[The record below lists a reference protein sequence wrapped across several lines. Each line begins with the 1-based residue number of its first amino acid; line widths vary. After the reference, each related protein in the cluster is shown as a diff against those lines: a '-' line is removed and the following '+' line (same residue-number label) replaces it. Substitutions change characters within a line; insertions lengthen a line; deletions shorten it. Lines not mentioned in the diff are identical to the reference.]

1 MNDTSKAGLSV
12 RRRRRQY
19 GGAQLERLGNILQVA
34 LKRRNVSLNVKDD
47 RLWGAWKKAVG
58 PLIDAQTAVDRFE
71 RQTLFVKVSGPAWM
85 QQLQFMKPEV
95 KARVNEI
102 LGQDLV
108 KDIYFSVGYIAGT
121 GTAAKETYT
130 PPTNLSLSEREK
142 RQIDKC
148 LSVVSDGELGEIL
161 RRAMTRNFIR
171 RKMDERKKAR

>member
-1 MNDTSKAGLSV
+1 MSVNDTSKAGLSV

-148 LSVVSDGELGEIL
+148 LSDRKSVV
-161 RRAMTRNFIR
+161 
-171 RKMDERKKAR
+171 